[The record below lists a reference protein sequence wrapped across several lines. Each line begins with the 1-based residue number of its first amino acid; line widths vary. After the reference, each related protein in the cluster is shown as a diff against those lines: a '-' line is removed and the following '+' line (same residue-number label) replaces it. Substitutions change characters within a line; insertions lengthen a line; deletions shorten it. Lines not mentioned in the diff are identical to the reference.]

1 MSNKRKASAPGVDM
15 EHIVGGNRLV
25 ADMAQI
31 EIYDSPNGLSPNQ
44 Q

>member
-1 MSNKRKASAPGVDM
+1 MSNKRKASAPGVDT
-15 EHIVGGNRLV
+15 VGGNRHV
-25 ADMAQI
+25 ANMAQI